1 MICTE
6 EEARKKWC
14 PKYQVAQLFNDL
26 ISNRGGF
33 GDDCR
38 CIASSCMWW
47 VETGRM
53 CKKCNG
59 TKNAQCGHWHADCEH
74 EWQSKGYCG
83 PGGKP

>member
-14 PKYQVAQLFNDL
+14 PKYQVAQRFNNL

-38 CIASSCMWW
+38 CIASGCMMWEW
-47 VETGRM
+47 ETEQAFFDARDGSWKRE
-53 CKKCNG
+53 G
-59 TKNAQCGHWHADCEH
+59 TER
-74 EWQSKGYCG
+74 KGYCG
-83 PGGKP
+83 LRGRP